1 MKKKVN
7 FSVQEKQIIK
17 SILSLLLIQILIISF
32 FTFVFIDSLPIGSDE
47 IKQIDIVVDN
57 VSFFK
62 FLKSYW
68 VIVYSDSSS
77 YLFTNVFTDGD
88 EYSVFGIEK
97 ELSKGDCLSLMYY
110 EDMTVFGKMNMVVDA
125 KNGDVIYRLF
135 ESFRVREKTAP
146 FFSIFFLPV
155 IEILFLLYAFF
166 TISLNIKQIK
176 KIWGK
181 YRKKRT
187 ITTRGRFG
195 GQDRGR
201 F

>member
-1 MKKKVN
+1 MKKQVKL
-7 FSVQEKQIIK
+7 STQEKHIIR
-17 SILSLLLIQILIISF
+17 SILSLLLVQILIISF
-32 FTFVFIDSLPIGSDE
+32 FTLVFIDSLPVDSDE
-47 IKQIDIVVDN
+47 IKQIDIVVED

-110 EDMTVFGKMNMVVDA
+110 EDMTVFGKMNIVVDA
-125 KNGDVIYRLF
+125 KKGDANYRSL

-146 FFSIFFLPV
+146 FFSVFFLPI

-166 TISLNIKQIK
+166 SISLNIKQIK
-176 KIWGK
+176 KICQK
-181 YRKKRT
+181 IR
-187 ITTRGRFG
+187 
-195 GQDRGR
+195 
-201 F
+201 